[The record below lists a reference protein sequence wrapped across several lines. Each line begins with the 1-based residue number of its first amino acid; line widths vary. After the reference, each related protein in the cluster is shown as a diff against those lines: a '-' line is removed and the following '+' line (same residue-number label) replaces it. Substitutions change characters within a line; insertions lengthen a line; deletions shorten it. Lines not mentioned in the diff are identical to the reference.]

1 MAILKID
8 NVSKQVKG
16 FFLLNKIYL
25 TIEQPGIYG
34 IVGRNGSG
42 KSVLFKTITG
52 LMIPTSGTVHV
63 FDEEVGKN
71 AFPKHFGALLDQ
83 GGFLPAYSSF
93 INLKY
98 LASIQQKIDDAR
110 IKEVIELVGLD
121 PTDTRSI
128 SKYSLGMKQRLGIAQ
143 AIMEKPKLLLL
154 DEPMNG
160 LDEDGVNDMRVL
172 FQKLRDEGVTI
183 LLSSHNAEDIKQ
195 LCSKVYRMNNGEL
208 SLIQEENK
216 EYVLSQ

>member
-16 FFLLNKIYL
+16 FFLLNKIHL

-93 INLKY
+93 KNLKY